1 MLVSMTGYGKGSSSV
16 NGFEANV
23 EIRSVNHRF
32 LDLSIKLPKSF
43 ESRENWMRERIRK
56 SIERGRVTVNISVR
70 EANGYQVG
78 LQINSKA
85 IKGYKHLLEDLREQA
100 QIQEPVQI
108 EHLLSFSDVFMPE
121 DSDETSEEAW
131 QSVVQALELALD
143 NINSMR
149 QREGKEIENDLQQRL
164 DILSGKVQKIE
175 QLSSTRSEDE
185 FARLKKRLLNL
196 IDIKELDPARLELE
210 VALLA
215 DRVDVTEECI
225 RLKSHLTLFRESIAQ
240 PEPSGKKLN
249 FLLQEM
255 NREANTIG
263 AKANDAEIAHL
274 VVEIKEEVEKL
285 REQIQN
291 VE

>member
-1 MLVSMTGYGKGSSSV
+1 MIISMTGYGKGSYST
-16 NGFEANV
+16 NGFEAV
-23 EIRSVNHRF
+23 AEIRSVNHRF
-32 LDLSIKLPKSF
+32 LDLSLKLPKSF
-43 ESRENWMRERIRK
+43 ETRENWIRERVRK
-56 SIERGRVTVNISVR
+56 SIDRGRVTVSISIR

-78 LQINSKA
+78 LKINSDA
-85 IKGYKHLLEDLREQA
+85 IKGYKHLLEDLRKQA
-100 QIQEPVQI
+100 DIQEPVQI

-121 DSDETSEEAW
+121 DSDETSDEAW
-131 QSVVQALELALD
+131 LSMVQALEAALD
-143 NINSMR
+143 SINSMR
-149 QREGKEIENDLQQRL
+149 QREGREMEKDLRQRVEILFE
-164 DILSGKVQKIE
+164 KVEKIE
-175 QLSSTRSEDE
+175 QLSSTRSKDE
-185 FARLKKRLLNL
+185 FTRLKNRLFNL
-196 IDIKELDPARLELE
+196 IDTKELDPVRLELE

-225 RLKSHLTLFRESIAQ
+225 RLKSHITLFRESIEQ

-263 AKANDAEIAHL
+263 AKANDAEVAHL
-274 VVEIKEEVEKL
+274 VVQMKEEIEKL